1 MAVNTNT
8 TMRMVDIAGS
18 QFLEFLL
25 KAGILLFSSLFFV
38 YDVLHFVVL
47 RPCCEVIVSYIRHQ
61 HDALKTTLE
70 TGHGFA
76 IAKLTGAD
84 DGLEAVRI
92 NLCYIGN
99 LKRVINDTWQ
109 FAIMASATVNLI
121 VSCICIYC
129 VFDEGVSTHQLMLTM
144 TYCFYSVIDFADV
157 AWLSQKMSNEV
168 AYLYNAIHP
177 EEMFLTG
184 GNYFKLNMPLLV
196 SLTTEPRTIESGKC
210 MCRYG
215 SLDYKSPFVGNKQPA
230 ELSPF
235 YALKHFP
242 GTVSPFTEALQE
254 MARSEA
260 DLISIEAEQEARRVS
275 QLEKIIQLLPAPC
288 NALHVL
294 QISGT
299 YPKLSVAAKDYVQ
312 LMTQEQKEFYQT
324 NIVCE
329 SLSDLCVA
337 TMGQSSCLRWHK
349 EKKFRISSTT
359 SHTILHARQS
369 PEEVARAI
377 LNSRPFSTEATAYGL
392 RTEPLAQMEFERQLG
407 VEVVEGLVAV
417 AEDREITPRQKRLE
431 QLEMPLVVTAVGRKR
446 LWMKLWQ
453 RPDESN
459 MQP

>member
-1 MAVNTNT
+1 MS
-8 TMRMVDIAGS
+8 R
-18 QFLEFLL
+18 
-25 KAGILLFSSLFFV
+25 
-38 YDVLHFVVL
+38 VLHCGFKPVHRLDEYFRPSLL
-47 RPCCEVIVSYIRHQ
+47 RKGRRLLDNNHVFGVREVDGSEISAKCLSEQSKHVYQ
-61 HDALKTTLE
+61 VDLK
-70 TGHGFA
+70 
-76 IAKLTGAD
+76 
-84 DGLEAVRI
+84 
-92 NLCYIGN
+92 
-99 LKRVINDTWQ
+99 
-109 FAIMASATVNLI
+109 
-121 VSCICIYC
+121 
-129 VFDEGVSTHQLMLTM
+129 
-144 TYCFYSVIDFADV
+144 
-157 AWLSQKMSNEV
+157 
-168 AYLYNAIHP
+168 
-177 EEMFLTG
+177 
-184 GNYFKLNMPLLV
+184 
-196 SLTTEPRTIESGKC
+196 LTTEPRTIESGKC
-210 MCRYG
+210 TCRYG

-242 GTVSPFTEALQE
+242 GIVSPFTEALQE

-260 DLISIEAEQEARRVS
+260 DLISIEAEQESRRVS

-359 SHTILHARQS
+359 SHTILHARRS

-392 RTEPLAQMEFERQLG
+392 RTEPLARMEFERQLG
-407 VEVVEGLVAV
+407 VEVVEMGLLIHPDQPWLCGSPDGMFYLSG
-417 AEDREITPRQKRLE
+417 ETCLLEIKCPHKCKEADMFDSSGESILDYIQGTGSNRRLKTTHRYFTQHHTSIFNAPE
-431 QLEMPLVVTAVGRKR
+431 HARFTYF
-446 LWMKLWQ
+446 KLK
-453 RPDESN
+453 
-459 MQP
+459 

>member
-1 MAVNTNT
+1 MLLPPDKSPTSEQCTSYLQNT
-8 TMRMVDIAGS
+8 TLV
-18 QFLEFLL
+18 
-25 KAGILLFSSLFFV
+25 
-38 YDVLHFVVL
+38 
-47 RPCCEVIVSYIRHQ
+47 C
-61 HDALKTTLE
+61 KTNQRTNVQ
-70 TGHGFA
+70 
-76 IAKLTGAD
+76 KD
-84 DGLEAVRI
+84 YPSRSRI
-92 NLCYIGN
+92 NI
-99 LKRVINDTWQ
+99 KKISINSITNFSDPEDG
-109 FAIMASATVNLI
+109 FDI
-121 VSCICIYC
+121 IY
-129 VFDEGVSTHQLMLTM
+129 DEEHHR
-144 TYCFYSVIDFADV
+144 
-157 AWLSQKMSNEV
+157 KPR
-168 AYLYNAIHP
+168 YN
-177 EEMFLTG
+177 TKG
-184 GNYFKLNMPLLV
+184 
-196 SLTTEPRTIESGKC
+196 LTTEPRTIESGKC
-210 MCRYG
+210 TCRYG

-242 GTVSPFTEALQE
+242 GIVSPFTEALQE

-359 SHTILHARQS
+359 SHTILHARRS

-392 RTEPLAQMEFERQLG
+392 RTEPLARMEFERQLG
-407 VEVVEGLVAV
+407 VEVVEMGLLIHPDQPWLCGSPDGMFYLSG
-417 AEDREITPRQKRLE
+417 ETCLLEIKCPHKCKEADMFDSSGESILDYIQGTGSNRRLKTTHRYFTQVQILLYLLNVQKCYFFVYSSRQNVIIEVSRDDAFLYESIPALE
-431 QLEMPLVVTAVGRKR
+431 RFYFTYLLPAAAAAK
-446 LWMKLWQ
+446 
-453 RPDESN
+453 
-459 MQP
+459 